1 MKTNKRKFQIPH
13 TNVILFFMVAT
24 CAILTHIIPAGTY
37 ERAENAAGRIA
48 VVPGSYHHV
57 EQAGLSFFDTMKEF
71 MLGMQSASDIIF
83 FIFIFGGALAIIR
96 DTGAL
101 DAGVHNLAKKLDKR
115 KNLVLVIFIF
125 LFSILGGTIGMA
137 EDAIVYIPIL
147 ITLCK
152 QFKMDNMV
160 ALAVVM
166 VGSRIG
172 FVSGLMNPFTVGVA
186 HGLAELPMYSGLGY
200 RLIWYVVI
208 FVVTVWYI
216 LRYANK
222 IQKDPT
228 LSIMYGEE
236 SDENDVPSAFMEIT
250 TRQKIILLEF
260 VSPIGI
266 MLFGVFKY
274 GWFMLEIATLFLIFS
289 LLIGITGKISPN
301 AMAKSFVN
309 GAADMTFAAL
319 VVGIAKAILLTLQDG
334 VIIDSILYY
343 ASNLLNGLPKVVAAN
358 GMYVFQCFLNFL
370 IPSGSGQA
378 AATIPIMAPLAD
390 SLDITRQVAVLAYHY
405 GDGFTNL
412 ICPTLGSLMACIV
425 VSKVPFEKYLKW
437 IMPLCGMWI
446 VIGFLSV
453 SIATIINLGPF

>member
-1 MKTNKRKFQIPH
+1 MKEKKRKFQIPH
-13 TNVILFFMVAT
+13 TNVILFFMVAI
-24 CAILTHIIPAGTY
+24 CAILTWIIPAGSFD
-37 ERAENAAGRIA
+37 RAENAAGRVG
-48 VVPGSYHHV
+48 VVPGSYHQV

-83 FIFIFGGALAIIR
+83 FIFIFGGALAIIM

-115 KNLVLVIFIF
+115 KNLVLVIFMF

-166 VGSRIG
+166 IGSRIG
-172 FVSGLMNPFTVGVA
+172 FVTGLMNPFTVGVA
-186 HGLAELPMYSGLGY
+186 HGLAELPMYSGLWY
-200 RLIWYVVI
+200 RLIWYGVI
-208 FVVTVWYI
+208 FVITVWYV

-222 IQKDPT
+222 ITKDPT
-228 LSIMYGEE
+228 LSIMYGVETDEE
-236 SDENDVPSAFMEIT
+236 EISNEFMPMT
-250 TRQKIILLEF
+250 TRQKIIIAEF
-260 VSPIGI
+260 ISLIGI

-274 GWFMLEIATLFLIFS
+274 GWFMLEIATLFLIFGI
-289 LLIGITGKISPN
+289 LIGITGRLKLN
-301 AMAKSFVN
+301 DMAKSFVN
-309 GAADMTFAAL
+309 GAANMTFAAL
-319 VVGIAKAILLTLQDG
+319 VVGIAKAILLVLQDG
-334 VIIDSILYY
+334 MIIDTILYY
-343 ASNLLNGLPKVVAAN
+343 ASNVLGGLPKVVAAN
-358 GMYVFQCFLNFL
+358 GMYIFQCLLNFL

-390 SLDITRQVAVLAYHY
+390 SIGITRQVAVLAYHY

-412 ICPTLGSLMACIV
+412 IAPTLGSLMACIA

-437 IMPLCGMWI
+437 VLPLCGMWI
-446 VIGFLSV
+446 LVGFASV
-453 SIATIINLGPF
+453 TIATMINLGPF